1 MARYMLNIHC
11 VCSCILALFH
21 SALIKSHSLY
31 LAVSLCLE
39 LSPHTD
45 GQEL

>member
-1 MARYMLNIHC
+1 MARYMLNIHY
-11 VCSCILALFH
+11 VCSCILAPFH
-21 SALIKSHSLY
+21 SALIKSNSLY
-31 LAVSLCLE
+31 LAVSPCLQ